1 MNIKRNQSNEKV
13 LKVYNNGKVIAVGYG
28 TATITAK
35 VNNTISDSIT
45 ISVRREMD
53 YLDTYLTNCLVTYM
67 GISFFIGI
75 SGVTYYVI
83 KRKKLQSEAKNSSNV
98 DNKKEE

>member
-1 MNIKRNQSNEKV
+1 
-13 LKVYNNGKVIAVGYG
+13 
-28 TATITAK
+28 
-35 VNNTISDSIT
+35 
-45 ISVRREMD
+45 MD